1 MKKLL
6 FASIIGLTTATAN
19 AIPSV
24 HPVAHTHTSQYYRGY
39 QNGYHIGY
47 DNGKQDARDK
57 IGKALVITGVVVV
70 VGTVIYQLGKK
81 SRWTATED
89 GITYRF

>member
-6 FASIIGLTTATAN
+6 FASIIGLTTATAS
-19 AIPSV
+19 AVSSIPV
-24 HPVAHTHTSQYYRGY
+24 VQTHTSQYYRGY

-57 IGKALVITGVVVV
+57 IGKALVITGAVII
-70 VGTVIYQLGKK
+70 VGTVIYQLGKD
-81 SRWTATED
+81 SRWTATEN

>member
-19 AIPSV
+19 AVSGI
-24 HPVAHTHTSQYYRGY
+24 PVAGHTNTSQYYRGY

-47 DNGKQDARDK
+47 DNGKQDARAK
-57 IGKALVITGVVVV
+57 IGKALVITGAVVI
-70 VGTVIYQLGKK
+70 VGTLIYQLGKE
-81 SRWTATED
+81 SRWTATES